1 MCADFEKLLTDAI
14 WTADG
19 KKTADDTRTS
29 AVATLGA
36 EFRGSTVA
44 GVSKDDDAFRYLH
57 LELTLCD
64 PLQVSARWAIVSIQW
79 APHRPAETQSTT
91 SRWCF

>member
-1 MCADFEKLLTDAI
+1 MVICWVTKD
-14 WTADG
+14 DG
-19 KKTADDTRTS
+19 DD
-29 AVATLGA
+29 VGDVD
-36 EFRGSTVA
+36 EDDDDVGDDDE
-44 GVSKDDDAFRYLH
+44 DDDAFHYLH

-91 SRWCF
+91 SRWCC

>member
-1 MCADFEKLLTDAI
+1 MTTFTFGGQLAKSLSLTICWVTKD
-14 WTADG
+14 DG
-19 KKTADDTRTS
+19 DGVGDDD
-29 AVATLGA
+29 
-36 EFRGSTVA
+36 E
-44 GVSKDDDAFRYLH
+44 DDDAFRYLH

-91 SRWCF
+91 SRWCC